1 MDLPRYCIVGAR
13 PVKLVQ
19 TDDGGMTCMAFDWDT
34 GEVERDMTML
44 ARALLPD
51 GEVDIVTEEEFD
63 QAVSR
68 LREEQGEER

>member
-1 MDLPRYCIVGAR
+1 VGAR
-13 PVKLVQ
+13 PVMLVQ
-19 TDDGGMTCMAFDWDT
+19 TDDGGMTCMAFNWDT
-34 GEVERDMTML
+34 GEIERDMTML
-44 ARALLPD
+44 TRALLPD

>member
-34 GEVERDMTML
+34 GEMERDMTML
-44 ARALLPD
+44 TRALLPD
-51 GEVDIVTEEEFD
+51 GEVDSVTEEEFD

>member
-19 TDDGGMTCMAFDWDT
+19 TDDGGMTCMAFNWDT
-34 GEVERDMTML
+34 GEIERDMTML
-44 ARALLPD
+44 TRALLPD